1 MSPELLFD
9 VLRVS
14 STIACIILAA
24 YLIRCSDILNKLDL
38 NNNLVVSFAFITL
51 AYAFIKNTAPINEQ
65 MEMSAIISQEI
76 FRLIVPLQVTSLCMA
91 FCEVYKFKVNHEEN
105 YNGID
110 RRHGA

>member
-38 NNNLVVSFAFITL
+38 NNNLVVHLHLSHWPTHL
-51 AYAFIKNTAPINEQ
+51 
-65 MEMSAIISQEI
+65 
-76 FRLIVPLQVTSLCMA
+76 
-91 FCEVYKFKVNHEEN
+91 
-105 YNGID
+105 
-110 RRHGA
+110 